1 MNEIQIHAMLVKA
14 IANKGDKI
22 DDELEAQLNMKK
34 MPIQMTEKQ
43 RLKCLLIVQIFFAG
57 LGDDSAINLKD

>member
-1 MNEIQIHAMLVKA
+1 
-14 IANKGDKI
+14 
-22 DDELEAQLNMKK
+22 MKK